1 MATLSIVAAFAVVGA
16 VVGAVVTFLFQ
27 VKPGDGSGE

>member
-1 MATLSIVAAFAVVGA
+1 MATLSIVAAFA